1 MAYISLYRKYRPST
15 FNEVVGQE
23 VTKKVIKNS
32 IMNDKISHAYIFS
45 GPRGTGKTSIAK
57 IFAKAVNCLNP
68 IEGDLC
74 GECSVCTKKFED
86 EIDII
91 EIDAASNNGVD
102 EIREI
107 RNNVKLLPSNLK
119 YKVYIIDEVHMLS
132 TSAFNALLKT
142 LEEPP
147 KHVIFILA
155 TTEFNKIPA
164 TVVSRCQKFDF
175 KKITKKDIV
184 NRLNYILEIED
195 KKLNDEVI
203 ELIAELSDGGLRDS
217 INLLDQAISIN
228 KDNVEVSDIYNL
240 IGEINEEEI
249 FELLEKVV
257 EGNIK
262 EIIKKLDVY
271 YSESKNFIN
280 ICNRL
285 EVIIKNILI
294 YNTSDNYFDDKYANK
309 LLKFSRIDLN
319 KFIDLSKIIFDLL
332 NELKRTNNQKI
343 IAEIYFIKMALLFL
357 DNQQSINN
365 QKEEVIEEKPKK
377 EEKLNKNIIESKKE
391 EKENDNSQDINKIKI
406 NNAFSGANKDLK
418 LQFLEQYKN
427 IKEYVSMKE
436 YNSLA
441 NLMLKATP
449 EVVSDKTILFTFKN
463 SFEVVLF
470 DKNISDIQNLLKLVY
485 NKKYDLVSVT
495 NEDWEIIKTEYIKNI
510 KSGKKYEYIEIEEK
524 KIENVKNTELQNS
537 VESIFGRDYI
547 TVYERKIKL

>member
-377 EEKLNKNIIESKKE
+377 EENLKKNIIESKKE

-495 NEDWEIIKTEYIKNI
+495 NEDWETIKTEYIKNI

-537 VESIFGRDYI
+537 VESIFGSDYI
-547 TVYERKIKL
+547 TM

>member
-365 QKEEVIEEKPKK
+365 QKAEVIEEKPKK
-377 EEKLNKNIIESKKE
+377 EENLKKNIIESKKE

-495 NEDWEIIKTEYIKNI
+495 NEDWETIKTEYIKNI

-537 VESIFGRDYI
+537 VESIFGSDYI
-547 TVYERKIKL
+547 TM

>member
-249 FELLEKVV
+249 FELLEKVA

-365 QKEEVIEEKPKK
+365 QKAEVIEEKPKK
-377 EEKLNKNIIESKKE
+377 EENLKKNIIESKKE

-495 NEDWEIIKTEYIKNI
+495 NEDWETIKTEYIKNI

-537 VESIFGRDYI
+537 VESIFGSDYI
-547 TVYERKIKL
+547 TM